1 VDERFL
7 DERVLD
13 DPLVGAVSPR
23 PFPRAAQ
30 ALLAVMLV
38 AAVGGGIALW
48 RDGPPASGWLVF
60 AVLAPCAAV
69 AQVRVVP
76 TGRNHGFHTAF
87 LFMTAAVLLLPP
99 PLLVLMGIAQHAVE
113 ARSTKTP
120 WYIKAF
126 NAANTTL
133 DVLVAWAVVR
143 LVLGANLGN
152 AGWAIAAWAAA
163 AVLILT
169 NHFLLASMLRLARG
183 HRLRE
188 SGLFSP
194 ESLLLELVPAALG
207 IVFARFWLN
216 APWLLPAALAPLVL
230 TEWTFRLLARLRE
243 SETRFRTIFEL
254 SPIGIALTDLDGKI
268 AAANPALEQM
278 VGYGATE
285 LVGRSWDEITAPD
298 DYAANRSAATALASG
313 EPAAGRLESR
323 YVAKNGQTV
332 FGAKSIALVRDNDGE
347 PQYVLSTIENVT
359 ERKEL
364 AERLGQAQKME
375 AIGRLAGGVAHD
387 FNNML
392 TAIGGYSE
400 LALARIDGGGAAT
413 RRELDEIRKATD
425 RAALLTGRLLAFSRK
440 QTLQPRLVDPNEI
453 VADLEGMLGRLI
465 GDDVTIRT
473 VLGADAGRITADP
486 GQLEQLI
493 VNLVVNA
500 RDAMPK
506 GGSITIETQARE
518 IDEQSA
524 RRADAVPG
532 TYVVLVVA
540 DTGVGMSAEMR
551 ARIFEPFFTTKDAGT
566 GLGLSTVYGIVAQN
580 GGFIDLETAPGR
592 GTTYRIHLPQTPAAA
607 VAEVPAEAQSGP
619 SVAGATVLLVED
631 EEVVRSIVAELLE
644 EQGCT
649 VLEAANAQE
658 ALVLAR
664 GGEELDLLLS
674 DVAMPGMNGVDLA
687 IQLRAEGLVSRIVFM
702 SGHAGSAFD
711 QADRLDVPYGF
722 LQKPFSR
729 PEFLTELAAALDRDQ
744 ELVG

>member
-1 VDERFL
+1 VDERL
-7 DERVLD
+7 VDERVVD
-13 DPLVGAVSPR
+13 EPLVGAVSRR
-23 PFPRAAQ
+23 PFPLAAQ
-30 ALLAVMLV
+30 ALLAVML
-38 AAVGGGIALW
+38 AAALGGGIALW
-48 RDGPPASGWLVF
+48 RDGPPASGWLIF

-113 ARSTKTP
+113 ARSTKP
-120 WYIKAF
+120 WYIKVF

-143 LVLGANLGN
+143 LVLGLQLGTT
-152 AGWAIAAWAAA
+152 GWAIAAWAAA
-163 AVLILT
+163 AALILT

-194 ESLLLELVPAALG
+194 EGLLLELVPAALG
-207 IVFARFWLN
+207 VVFARFWLT

-243 SETRFRTIFEL
+243 SETRFRTIFES
-254 SPIGIALTDLDGKI
+254 SPTGIALTDLDGTI

-278 VGYGATE
+278 VGYASKE

-298 DYAANRSAATALASG
+298 DYAANRGAAAALAAG
-313 EPAAGRLESR
+313 EPAASRLESR
-323 YVAKNGQTV
+323 YVAKDGRTV

-347 PQYVLSTIENVT
+347 PQFVLSTIENVT

-453 VADLEGMLGRLI
+453 VADLENMLGRLI

-473 VLGADAGRITADP
+473 VLGAGTGLITADP

-500 RDAMPK
+500 RDAMPR
-506 GGSITIETQARE
+506 GGSITIETQVRE
-518 IDEQSA
+518 IDEARA
-524 RRADAVPG
+524 RRVDAVPG

-540 DTGVGMSAEMR
+540 DTGVGMSPEMR

-566 GLGLSTVYGIVAQN
+566 GLGLSTVYGIVAQS
-580 GGFIDLETAPGR
+580 GGFIDLETAPGQ
-592 GTTYRIHLPQTPAAA
+592 GTTYRIHLPQTPAPAA
-607 VAEVPAEAQSGP
+607 GEVAAEAQAGP

-644 EQGCT
+644 EQGYT
-649 VLEAANAQE
+649 VLEAANAEE

-664 GGEELDLLLS
+664 GADELDLLLS
-674 DVAMPGMNGVDLA
+674 DVVMPGMNGVDLA
-687 IQLRAEGLVSRIVFM
+687 IRLRAEGLVSRIVFM

-729 PEFLTELAAALDRDQ
+729 PELLAELGEALDRDQ